1 VVAAGGAGGLAAP
14 GAAVGS
20 SAGGLP
26 PGTSTG
32 IGSLPFVDVARA
44 LDAAFQVDL
53 PYLPQLPL
61 RDPREFMLGQAL
73 EGLPGLVVD
82 DQGGVVLDEPTWAA
96 GAAEHGARLQAAL
109 AALEQAAPD
118 SPVPTDA
125 APFLPSAEAQACFAP
140 FVARVVTQGVPRVK
154 AQLAGPM
161 TLEWTL
167 RTPGGARPALEARTQ
182 LLRTVLVRARVMIQ
196 ALRAAGAEVTF
207 FLDEPGLYV
216 YARSRPEHVA
226 MLEGLRV
233 VVAALRRA
241 GARVGL
247 HCCSDADWGTFLDL
261 GFDVLAFD
269 VGLSL
274 RSIVKAGDA
283 LVRHAQAG
291 GRLALGLV
299 PTTGREARVDPRALV
314 DGLFAGVR
322 AIESHFP
329 ARAAALQHVL
339 ARGWVTPAC
348 GLAFLDEADAVRV
361 PDELRAVQREL
372 AARLQAVG

>member
-1 VVAAGGAGGLAAP
+1 MGAAVGAGGLS
-14 GAAVGS
+14 GGG
-20 SAGGLP
+20 SAGGAPKDGLP
-26 PGTSTG
+26 AGTTTG

-44 LDAAFQVDL
+44 LDAAFEVDL
-53 PYLPQLPL
+53 PYVPQLPL

-96 GAAEHGARLQAAL
+96 GAAAYGARLEAAL
-109 AALEQAAPD
+109 AALERVPPD
-118 SPVPTDA
+118 APVPADA
-125 APFLPSAEAQACFAP
+125 AAFLPSADAQACFAP
-140 FVARVVTQGVPRVK
+140 FVARVAAGGVPRVK

-167 RTPGGARPALEARTQ
+167 RTPEGARPPLEARTQ

-216 YARSRPEHVA
+216 YARTRPEHVA

-233 VVAALRRA
+233 VVSALRRA

-283 LVRHAQAG
+283 LVRHAQGG

-299 PTTGREARVDPRALV
+299 PTTGRDARVDPRALV

-322 AIESHFP
+322 AIEHHFP

-339 ARGWVTPAC
+339 ARGWITPAC
-348 GLAFLDEADAVRV
+348 GLAFLDEADAARV
-361 PDELRAVQREL
+361 PGELRAVQREL
-372 AARLQAVG
+372 AARVAAVG